1 MSAERELICRL
12 VYRSD
17 AHGIAPKVKLMAG
30 IAMRHSIYGALA
42 LGFCAAAAV
51 GGAVQGPEEVRVES
65 SAIDGIWSIDTPS
78 EISID
83 LAQSAHFGPMAKR
96 FCRVET
102 KGRNTVI
109 RCVAPDFYLLEGTAQ
124 VEGNKIH
131 LAWGSA
137 LARYVIDATLDNP
150 FHMTGT
156 FAAKVMGIK
165 HDAPEISTAEKL
177 HPITAPPDNTPNG
190 DLIARSLQQVTSGTN
205 LNGNV
210 SPNELQALGAVQAVV
225 FLGKTARS
233 PTENKPY
240 FYSVYQVEFSSG
252 ERLCGLHQKDDAT
265 VDALICV

>member
-1 MSAERELICRL
+1 
-12 VYRSD
+12 
-17 AHGIAPKVKLMAG
+17 
-30 IAMRHSIYGALA
+30 MRHALHGAFV
-42 LGFCAAAAV
+42 LGFFAATAN
-51 GGAVQGPEEVRVES
+51 GATAQVPEEVRIES

-102 KGRNTVI
+102 TGRNTVI

-124 VEGNKIH
+124 VDGNKVH

-177 HPITAPPDNTPNG
+177 HSTTAPTDNAPNE
-190 DLIARSLQQVTSGTN
+190 DLIARALQQVSGDTK

-210 SPNELQALGAVQAVV
+210 SPNELHALGTVQAVV

-252 ERLCGLHQKDDAT
+252 ERLCGLHQVDSGT
-265 VDALICV
+265 LDALICV